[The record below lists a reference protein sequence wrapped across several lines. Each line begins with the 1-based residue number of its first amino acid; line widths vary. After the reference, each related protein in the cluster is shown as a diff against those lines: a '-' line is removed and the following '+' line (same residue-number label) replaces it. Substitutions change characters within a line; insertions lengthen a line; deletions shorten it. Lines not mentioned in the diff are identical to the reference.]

1 MKTLYPGHHD
11 NDAPSNNPARKIA
24 NELMVSSDEVRKQT
38 LEALDTEMKS
48 RVIEELV
55 NLRILA
61 KKSFN
66 KK

>member
-1 MKTLYPGHHD
+1 MKPLYPGHHD
-11 NDAPSNNPARKIA
+11 NDAPSMNSARKIA
-24 NELMVSSDEVRKQT
+24 NELMVSSDEVRKET

-61 KKSFN
+61 KNHK
-66 KK
+66 